1 MRGIILLLAVV
12 LFSDSIQSQTL
23 FPDKCAGIWQGTLH
37 IFQSGSLRDSV
48 PVRFTVQKLDS
59 LSWTWKKEYLSDKR
73 PMVKDYILRL
83 KDASRG
89 VFATDE
95 GDGIELSD
103 QVFGEKMYSV
113 FDVSGQ
119 LLTASY
125 ELTGGK
131 LIFEVTSGP
140 KPETAD
146 KEVRNYPV
154 LSLQRAEMKKM
165 N

>member
-1 MRGIILLLAVV
+1 MRGIILLLGMV
-12 LFSDSIQSQTL
+12 LFSVSIKSQTY
-23 FPDKCAGIWQGTLH
+23 FPDKCAGIWQGMMH
-37 IFQSGSLRDSV
+37 IYQSGSLRDSV

-59 LSWTWKKEYLSDKR
+59 LSWTWKMEYLSEKR

-89 VFATDE
+89 VFVTDE

-103 QVFGEKMYSV
+103 HVFGEKMFSV
-113 FDVSGQ
+113 FDVSGL

-125 ELTGGK
+125 ELTAGK

-140 KPETAD
+140 KPEASD